1 MWEPMATILRKLVH
15 RKVAAVHHRI
25 STLQCMTLGYLLNVP
40 CLCFAQ
46 DELQPRAIF
55 PLVLWPRCPLNN
67 SSYMSFWELERD
79 QKHGINFM
87 GRTGNWKVFFSLESR
102 LFRISFLKGDFPRR
116 DTAVVLQWCRTTLW
130 EAGLSGVGG
139 WLSEIRKQLYP
150 QLSRARLVIGIFLL

>member
-46 DELQPRAIF
+46 DELQPRALF

-79 QKHGINFM
+79 QKHGINFT
-87 GRTGNWKVFFSLESR
+87 GRTGNWKVFFHLKVDYLEFLSWREIFPEGTQQLFCSDAGQLYEKQGCQVWVAGWVR
-102 LFRISFLKGDFPRR
+102 LGNSCTLSFLG
-116 DTAVVLQWCRTTLW
+116 Q
-130 EAGLSGVGG
+130 GLS
-139 WLSEIRKQLYP
+139 
-150 QLSRARLVIGIFLL
+150 